1 MLISAVAYPF
11 QHESVSRTV
20 QEVPSH
26 FTGQET
32 EMDCQRFRPGSWAA
46 KASAWVPRV
55 ANQRQSS
62 WIHSWAACLCSIL
75 GEWCPRGQVPC
86 HQEPFL

>member
-1 MLISAVAYPF
+1 MLISVVTYPF

-20 QEVPSH
+20 QEVSSH
-26 FTGQET
+26 FTRQET

-62 WIHSWAACLCSIL
+62 WIHSWAAFAAS
-75 GEWCPRGQVPC
+75 
-86 HQEPFL
+86 

>member
-1 MLISAVAYPF
+1 MLISVVAYPF

-20 QEVPSH
+20 QEVSSH
-26 FTGQET
+26 FTRQET

-62 WIHSWAACLCSIL
+62 WIHSWAAFAAS
-75 GEWCPRGQVPC
+75 
-86 HQEPFL
+86 

>member
-1 MLISAVAYPF
+1 MLISVVAYPF
-11 QHESVSRTV
+11 QHESVSPTV

-62 WIHSWAACLCSIL
+62 WIHSWAAFAAS
-75 GEWCPRGQVPC
+75 
-86 HQEPFL
+86 